1 MLEWLVLLA
10 GTLLFIINL
19 TGREQ
24 LTNPT
29 PSGKADA
36 TIVLPKDL
44 QDELATYKTLLTAST
59 LNPNDTAAAQATA
72 AAKTKL
78 DTRLAEEQQGTMN
91 MQDDIQRQLAENGG
105 LGGDV
110 SKLHEQIAS
119 YETSL
124 PTLKDTL
131 TKSEVNTADRMQDT
145 SIMIAKAV
153 AIFVIGVF
161 AVFVGG
167 VY

>member
-19 TGREQ
+19 TEREHV
-24 LTNPT
+24 TNPT
-29 PSGKADA
+29 PSGQADA
-36 TIVLPKDL
+36 TIVLSQEL
-44 QDELATYKTLLTAST
+44 QAQLANYKKLLTAST
-59 LNPNDTAAAQATA
+59 LNPNDAAAAQATA
-72 AAKTKL
+72 SAKTQI
-78 DTRLAEEQQGTMN
+78 DAMLAEEQQGTIN
-91 MQDDIQRQLAENGG
+91 LQQDIQRQISGDSA

-110 SKLHEQIAS
+110 AKLREQVAS
-119 YETSL
+119 YTTTL

-131 TKSEVNTADRMQDT
+131 NKSEVNTADRQQNT
-145 SIMIAKAV
+145 SVLIAKAV
-153 AIFVIGVF
+153 AICVIGLF

>member
-19 TGREQ
+19 TAREHA
-24 LTNPT
+24 TNPP
-29 PSGKADA
+29 PSGTADA
-36 TIVLPKDL
+36 TIVLSKEVKDRL
-44 QDELATYKTLLTAST
+44 DAYKVLLTAST
-59 LNPNDTAAAQATA
+59 LNPNDAAAGQATA
-72 AAKTKL
+72 AAKTQI
-78 DTRLAEEQQGTMN
+78 DTMLAEEQQGTVN
-91 MQDDIQRQLAENGG
+91 LQEDIQRQLTENSG

-110 SKLHEQIAS
+110 GKLQEQIAS
-119 YETSL
+119 YTTTL

-131 TKSEVNTADRMQDT
+131 NKSQVNTADREQDP
-145 SIMIAKAV
+145 SVLIAKAV

-167 VY
+167 IY